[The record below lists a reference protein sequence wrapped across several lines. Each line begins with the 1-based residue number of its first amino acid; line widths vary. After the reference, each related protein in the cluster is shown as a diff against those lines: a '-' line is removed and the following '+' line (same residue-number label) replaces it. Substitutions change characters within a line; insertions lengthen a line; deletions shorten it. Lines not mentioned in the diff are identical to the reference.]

1 MKTRWQTLCQK
12 LTAALHD
19 RLELALAIMALRH
32 RLAVLERSG
41 KRPHFSPADRC
52 FWVLLSTVWAR
63 WITALTIVH
72 VDTVRRWTRQGMR
85 HHLAWQGRRQRPGR
99 PALAA
104 ETRTLI
110 RRLSQE
116 NRLWGA
122 PRLHGE
128 LAKLGVCLSRTT
140 VAKHMA
146 RHPRLPSPTWRAFMR
161 HHVYALIASGAYA
174 DLARRRPTSYVTAMS
189 ALQRWRSSWT
199 TRGGQR
205 SSRRDVVPCPRLSD
219 PASVPLVWAPHIMD
233 RVGVPAR
240 SPPDSQSPYHDAPTP
255 ANVPINVPIAAGTT
269 NVCLVSAPLERWGV
283 HRLLHRQ
290 GNPLTI
296 GQVRGVSR
304 QVAA

>member
-1 MKTRWQTLCQK
+1 MKTRWQTLFQK
-12 LTAALHD
+12 LTAALRD

-32 RLAVLERSG
+32 QLAVLERSG

-63 WITALTIVH
+63 WIIALTIVH
-72 VDTVRRWTRQGMR
+72 VDTVRRWTRQGVW
-85 HHLAWQGRRQRPGR
+85 HHLVWQRRRQRPGR

-110 RRLSQE
+110 RRISQE

-128 LAKLGVCLSRTT
+128 LAKLGVSLSRTT
-140 VAKHMA
+140 VAKYMA
-146 RHPRLPSPTWRAFMR
+146 RHPRLPSLTWRTFMR
-161 HHVYALIASGAYA
+161 HHVYDLITSGAYV
-174 DLARRRPTSYVTAMS
+174 DLARRLDTSYIKVMS

-199 TRGGQR
+199 MRVGQR
-205 SSRRDVVPCPRLSD
+205 SSRRDVVLCTQLSD
-219 PASVPLVWAPHIMD
+219 IASVPLVWAPDIID
-233 RVGVPAR
+233 RVSVPTR

-255 ANVPINVPIAAGTT
+255 ANVPINVPIAAGTA
-269 NVCLVSAPLERWGV
+269 NVCLVSAPLERWAV
-283 HRLLHRQ
+283 HLLLHRQ

-296 GQVRGVSR
+296 GQVRGSSQ